1 MSKIKVINDRCSL
14 QGECGRKK
22 CEHKFC
28 ERECSYYQGNARP
41 GAEIEDQPQ
50 AMEAEWEARMTDTS
64 VLVDQSAPAAP
75 QDSAGPH
82 DHGRPYKGTLA
93 PW

>member
-1 MSKIKVINDRCSL
+1 MSKIKVINDRCPL

-41 GAEIEDQPQ
+41 GAEIPDQ
-50 AMEAEWEARMTDTS
+50 EALRYDK
-64 VLVDQSAPAAP
+64 
-75 QDSAGPH
+75 H
-82 DHGRPYKGTLA
+82 D
-93 PW
+93 